1 VGSIFRGSAIRH
13 GDRHATPGRA
23 EDLHDHDRQAP
34 DHGHPAQFAAKTK
47 APTSMTDRR
56 LDEALARIGVLE
68 NTVALLVAALKQP
81 TPGDAGEDGQPRRW
95 LRLNEAVAETGY
107 SLSGLRKL
115 MREGKVRVR
124 RRGPHPTIDVDSIPR
139 RAG

>member
-1 VGSIFRGSAIRH
+1 MTLKQRV
-13 GDRHATPGRA
+13 A
-23 EDLHDHDRQAP
+23 ELERVV
-34 DHGHPAQFAAKTK
+34 AA
-47 APTSMTDRR
+47 
-56 LDEALARIGVLE
+56 
-68 NTVALLVAALKQP
+68 LVAALQQP
-81 TPGDAGEDGQPRRW
+81 AVDPRGEDGTPRRW

-124 RRGPHPTIDVDSIPR
+124 RRGPHPTIDVASIPR

>member
-1 VGSIFRGSAIRH
+1 MTTLKQRV
-13 GDRHATPGRA
+13 A
-23 EDLHDHDRQAP
+23 ELERVV
-34 DHGHPAQFAAKTK
+34 AA
-47 APTSMTDRR
+47 
-56 LDEALARIGVLE
+56 
-68 NTVALLVAALKQP
+68 LVAAMQQP
-81 TPGDAGEDGQPRRW
+81 AADLQSGGEDGTPRRW

-124 RRGPHPTIDVDSIPR
+124 RRGPHPTIDVSSIPR